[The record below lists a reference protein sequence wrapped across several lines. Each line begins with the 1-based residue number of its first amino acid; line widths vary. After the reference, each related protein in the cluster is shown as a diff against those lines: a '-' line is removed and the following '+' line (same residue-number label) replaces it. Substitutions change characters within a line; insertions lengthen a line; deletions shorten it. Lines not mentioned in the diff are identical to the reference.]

1 MILVVSRVAVLRLV
15 LLREPRI
22 ERRSF
27 DHDVFRRCFFL
38 LFWLFFF
45 SYLFLFFF
53 CCYLFFFVLF
63 ITRIEREREKRVEFL
78 IVSPS
83 RRCKRAYSYNTNKLF
98 VFIFYDFF
106 PRACRS
112 LFLRAC
118 VNFQSAK
125 IYTHTPLPPFAP
137 SLSFSVFPPW
147 RDSFYAK
154 RPTHPNERTNER
166 TNAKRGKRD
175 LRERCADY
183 KKEKE
188 RGTG

>member
-1 MILVVSRVAVLRLV
+1 
-15 LLREPRI
+15 LREPRI

-45 SYLFLFFF
+45 CYLFLFFF

-63 ITRIEREREKRVEFL
+63 ITRIERERRELSFL
-78 IVSPS
+78 SWVPVVGVSAHI
-83 RRCKRAYSYNTNKLF
+83 RYNTNKLF

-112 LFLRAC
+112 S
-118 VNFQSAK
+118 NFVLWEN
-125 IYTHTPLPPFAP
+125 IHTHSSPTPIRSF
-137 SLSFSVFPPW
+137 SLSLFFHLGEIVFT
-147 RDSFYAK
+147 RKD
-154 RPTHPNERTNER
+154 RRIRTEERTNER

-175 LRERCADY
+175 LRERRADY

-188 RGTG
+188 RGTGRCIFAGGSLPTDDPRA